1 MDGEWLQF
9 RVHYGFFN
17 ASEIEIELKKKK
29 LDGVS
34 VFHAKGYGRST
45 GLLRFFF
52 KVEDYYESFEKDR
65 FPLTCST
72 EGCKSYEKSSFMVS
86 SASSIVSSDL

>member
-1 MDGEWLQF
+1 MASV

-45 GLLRFFF
+45 GLLRFFLRLKIIMNHF
-52 KVEDYYESFEKDR
+52 LRIKR
-65 FPLTCST
+65 LT
-72 EGCKSYEKSSFMVS
+72 YMVY
-86 SASSIVSSDL
+86 